1 MRTDKTNISERVGL
15 RLRILSDDQIKEIH
29 ARSLEILHRT
39 GVYVESDEAI
49 RMLEDA
55 GCRVQGGIVKFPPG
69 LVEWALDRA
78 PSQFLFY
85 DRTGDRAL
93 NVGGHNTYFG
103 MGPTLLYML
112 DPETGERRKFVKSD
126 TEKAARVADALENIE
141 WVMGLGTISD
151 CDPADTEVHEFDAMV
166 RNTTKPLI
174 TWAES
179 LEGLRAIIKMAEAVR
194 GGKAELQDAPFI
206 ASYSEPISPFVQN
219 KIAVE
224 KLLITADYGIPT
236 VHTPIPQAGASMPAT
251 LAGTLVGI
259 NAENLA
265 SVTISQVR
273 KAGAPIIIGG
283 VIGTMDMLQAQLAY
297 GSPEMQLMLAAYM
310 DIAHYYE
317 IPTWGTGGC
326 TDSKL
331 PDQQAAI
338 EAAQSV
344 LYSALSGA
352 NLVHDPGY
360 MASGTQGSLDMLV
373 MVDEIVRAAKYITRG
388 MRVSDDTL
396 ALDAIH
402 DVGPGG
408 EFLTAGHTFKNFRE
422 QLYFPT
428 LMDRQP
434 HDKWVE
440 AGAKTMGDRIKE
452 RYQHILQTH
461 EVEPLSG
468 EALRVIEET
477 VPEKQKVAA

>member
-1 MRTDKTNISERVGL
+1 MRTNKTNISERAGL
-15 RLRILSDDQIKEIH
+15 RLKILSDDQIKEIH
-29 ARSLEILHRT
+29 SRSLEILSRT

-49 RMLEDA
+49 EMLAEA
-55 GCRVQGGIVKFPPG
+55 GCRVQDGIVKFPPG
-69 LVEWALDRA
+69 LVEWALDMA

-85 DRTGDRAL
+85 DRTGDHAL
-93 NVGGHNTYFG
+93 NIGGNNTSFG

-112 DPETGERRKFVKSD
+112 DPDTGERRKFVKSD

-179 LEGLRAIIKMAEAVR
+179 LQGLKSIIKMAEAVR
-194 GGKAELQDAPFI
+194 GGKEALQDAPFI
-206 ASYSEPISPFVQN
+206 ASYSEPISPLTQN
-219 KIAVE
+219 EIAVE

-236 VHTPIPQAGASMPAT
+236 VHTPIPQAGASLPTT

-310 DIAHYYE
+310 DMAHYYE

-373 MVDEIVRAAKYITRG
+373 MVDEIARMAKYITRG
-388 MRVSDDTL
+388 MRVNDQTL

-408 EFLTAGHTFKNFRE
+408 EFLTSSHTFQNFRE

-434 HDKWVE
+434 QDKWVE
-440 AGAKTMGDRIKE
+440 SGAKTMGDRIKE
-452 RYQHILQTH
+452 RYRHILDTH
-461 EVEPLSG
+461 EVEPLPD

-477 VPEKQKVAA
+477 VPDKVTA

>member
-1 MRTDKTNISERVGL
+1 MRTDQTNVSERAGV
-15 RLRILSDDQIKEIH
+15 RLKVLSDDQIKEIH
-29 ARSLEILHRT
+29 ARSLEILDQT
-39 GVYVESDEAI
+39 GVYVESEEAI
-49 RMLEDA
+49 QMLEEA
-55 GCRVQGGIVKFPPG
+55 GCRAQDGIVKFPPG
-69 LVEWALDRA
+69 LVEWALERA
-78 PSQFLFY
+78 PSRFLLHN
-85 DRTGDRAL
+85 RTGEYAL
-93 NVGGHNTYFG
+93 NVGGNNTHFG

-112 DPETGERRKFVKSD
+112 DPDTGERRKFVKSD

-151 CDPADTEVHEFDAMV
+151 CDPADSEVHEFDAMV

-179 LEGLRAIIKMAEAVR
+179 LEGMHSIIRMAEAVR
-194 GGKAELQDAPFI
+194 GGKEALQDAPFI
-206 ASYSEPISPFVQN
+206 ASYSEPISPLTQN
-219 KIAVE
+219 QIAVE

-236 VHTPIPQAGASMPAT
+236 VHTPIPQAGASLPVT

-273 KAGAPIIIGG
+273 NPGTPIVFGG

-310 DIAHYYE
+310 DIAHHYD

-338 EAAQSV
+338 EAGQSV

-373 MVDEIVRAAKYITRG
+373 MVDEIARMAKYITHG
-388 MRVSDDTL
+388 MRANEDTL
-396 ALDAIH
+396 ALDAIEK
-402 DVGPGG
+402 VGPGG
-408 EFLTAGHTFKNFRE
+408 EFLTSSHTFNNFRE

-440 AGAKTMGDRIKE
+440 SGAKTMGERIKE
-452 RYQHILQTH
+452 RYRHILETH
-461 EVEPLSG
+461 EVEPLPD
-468 EALRVIEET
+468 EAMRVIEET
-477 VPEKQKVAA
+477 VPDKAMA